1 MQKNYYLGGRSIP
14 FSEETVE
21 PINEDFGDYL
31 KLVYQENG
39 SITIRSPYG
48 TGAYVIIDVYDNGRR
63 VRFASYAADSTQV
76 FVDSG
81 YLDNITLCVLSHKYG
96 VSIGYIIGNNPPY
109 TGMPV
114 FVTWIT
120 NHLRK
125 KYTIFG
131 DKYFDSNRGIHV
143 ENGVGEVRKILQAGP
158 WGQSNL
164 SVKPTTVSTTS
175 AVQCARVFDGN
186 EFIDDVYLASIA
198 PPLEVGTYELLTLDS
213 RPFYLLRMDTY
224 TADSNIASTGPKF
237 VLEIDPDSEEE

>member
-1 MQKNYYLGGRSIP
+1 MQKNYFLGGYGGP
-14 FSEETVE
+14 FSEEMVE
-21 PINEDFGDYL
+21 QINEDFGDYL
-31 KLVYQENG
+31 SLAYLNDGYKV
-39 SITIRSPYG
+39 TIRSPYG
-48 TGAYVIIDVYDNGRR
+48 TGAYVILDQYDGNRR
-63 VRFASYAADSTQV
+63 VRFTSYAADGTQV

-81 YLDNITLCVLSHKYG
+81 YLDNITLCVLNHKYG

-131 DKYFDSNRGIHV
+131 DEYFDSNRGIHV
-143 ENGVGEVRKILQAGP
+143 ENGVGEVRTILKAGP
-158 WGQSNL
+158 WGQPNL
-164 SVKPTTVSTTS
+164 TVNPTTVSTTS

-198 PPLEVGTYELLTLDS
+198 PPLAVGSYELLTLDS
-213 RPFYLLRMDTY
+213 RPFYLLRMDTF
-224 TADSNIASTGPKF
+224 TGGDIASVGPKF